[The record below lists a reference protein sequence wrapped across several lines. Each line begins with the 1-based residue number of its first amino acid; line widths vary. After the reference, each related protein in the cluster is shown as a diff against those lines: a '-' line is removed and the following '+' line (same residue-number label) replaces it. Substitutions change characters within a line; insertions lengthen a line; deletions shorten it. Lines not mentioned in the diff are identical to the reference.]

1 MIEDIKSNYKSK
13 TRDKDNQSIAADTFN
28 DRIKKN
34 KNIIIELHETF
45 ILINYILSTKDLLKV

>member
-28 DRIKKN
+28 YRIKKN

-45 ILINYILSTKDLLKV
+45 ILINYILSTKVLLKV